1 MADPAE
7 LPEPDRI
14 EGAPHPRETLRLIGH
29 DAAEQAFLD
38 VYNSGRLHHG
48 WLITGARGV
57 GKATLAWRIA
67 RFLLATPPVDDNDMF
82 GAPPTPDTLD
92 IPEDHP
98 VMRRSMALSEPNLY
112 LLRRGPNEKGDKLA
126 NEILVKEVRKLKG
139 FFAMSSADGGRRV
152 VIIDAADEM
161 NTNAA
166 NAILKLL
173 EEPPA
178 NTILLLICHQPARL
192 LPTIRSR
199 CRELRLSPMSPSD
212 VSEAL
217 AVAGADL
224 AAQDA
229 DALGE
234 LAVGSVGDALRL
246 INQDGLTLYQALIRI
261 MATLP
266 DLDRPS
272 ALNLA
277 QSLAARG
284 QEEKLALLFHL
295 VDFALNR
302 LARTGLGTPPARF
315 ASPEEQQVL
324 TKLSPDPAAARAWA
338 TLAQEAGD
346 RARHGLAVNVDPASI
361 VFDLFLQMRETAARL
376 R

>member
-1 MADPAE
+1 MAEPVD
-7 LPEPDRI
+7 LPEPDRV

-29 DAAEQAFLD
+29 DDAERGFLD

-48 WLITGARGV
+48 WLITGPRGV
-57 GKATLAWRIA
+57 GKATFAWRIA
-67 RFLLATPPVDDNDMF
+67 RFLLATPPADDNDMF
-82 GAPPTPDTLD
+82 GAPPAPETLD

-98 VMRRSMALSEPNLY
+98 VMRRSMALSDPNLY

-139 FFAMSSADGGRRV
+139 FFSMSSADGGRRV

-178 NTILLLICHQPARL
+178 NTIMLLICHQPARL

-199 CRELRLSPMSPSD
+199 CRELRLSPLSPADMSTALGGTGADMSP
-212 VSEAL
+212 E
-217 AVAGADL
+217 
-224 AAQDA
+224 DA
-229 DALGE
+229 DALAE
-234 LAVGSVGDALRL
+234 LAGGSVGDALRL
-246 INQDGLTLYQALIRI
+246 IHQDGLFLYQMLMRI
-261 MATLP
+261 MATMP
-266 DLDRPS
+266 DLDRPA

-277 QSLAARG
+277 QSLAVRG
-284 QEEKLALLFHL
+284 QEEKLGLIFKL
-295 VDFALNR
+295 VDLAMVR

-315 ASPEEQQVL
+315 ASSDEQAVL
-324 TKLSPDPAAARAWA
+324 TRLSPHSVAAREWA

-346 RARHGLAVNVDPASI
+346 RARHGLSVNVDPASI
-361 VFDLFLQMRETAARL
+361 VFDMFMQMRETAAKL

>member
-1 MADPAE
+1 MAEPAE

-29 DAAEQAFLD
+29 DAAEKAFLD

-82 GAPPTPDTLD
+82 GAPPAPDTLD
-92 IPEDHP
+92 IAEDHP

-173 EEPPA
+173 EEPPD
-178 NTILLLICHQPARL
+178 NTIMLLICHQPARL

-199 CRELRLSPMSPSD
+199 CRELRLSPMSPAD

-217 AVAGADL
+217 AGAGADL
-224 AAQDA
+224 AEQNS

-261 MATLP
+261 MASLP

-315 ASPEEQQVL
+315 TSPEEQQVL
-324 TKLSPDPAAARAWA
+324 TKLSPNPTAARAWA